1 MKKIQLIFCFL
12 ALGLVTTYA
21 QDDDLTDQIA
31 EKACSCAKEL
41 DFSSMEQQ
49 AIQEKLGLCMLQNL
63 MTIDQ
68 EKLKAINVDMTDQK
82 KMNEFS
88 QKMALKMASKCPDVM
103 MRMATQQGQTGTAS
117 SSPSKA
123 SDSKSEY
130 AAVSGTVKG
139 IVGKDITFIQLED
152 GSGALSAFM
161 WLNQFEGEAAFRSN
175 PEAMIGKKVRI
186 TYDKIDVY
194 SPNSKTYSSRKVI
207 KSLSVE

>member
-1 MKKIQLIFCFL
+1 MKKVQLIFCFL
-12 ALGLVTTYA
+12 ALSLVTTYA
-21 QDDDLTDQIA
+21 QDDDFMDQIV

-49 AIQEKLGLCMLQNL
+49 AIQEKLGLCMIQNL
-63 MTIDQ
+63 MNMDQ
-68 EKLKAINVDMTDQK
+68 EKLKTMNVDMTDQK

-103 MRMATQQGQTGTAS
+103 MKMAMQQGQVSTAPS
-117 SSPSKA
+117 SSSKP
-123 SDSKSEY
+123 DTKGEF
-130 AAVSGTVKG
+130 AAISGTVKG
-139 IVGKDITFIQLED
+139 IVGKDLTFVQLED
-152 GSGALSAFM
+152 ASGSISAFM
-161 WLNQFEGEAAFRSN
+161 WLDQFEGEAAFRSN